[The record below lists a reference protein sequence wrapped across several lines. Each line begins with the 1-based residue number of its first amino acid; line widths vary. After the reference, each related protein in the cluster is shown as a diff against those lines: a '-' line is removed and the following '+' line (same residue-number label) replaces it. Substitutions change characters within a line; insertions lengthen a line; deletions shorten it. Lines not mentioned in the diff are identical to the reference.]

1 MSEEKEIWKDIKGY
15 EGLYQVSNL
24 GRIKSL
30 QRYRI
35 SKSGTNQ
42 NVNEKILKQSCGKT
56 NKYLNVTL
64 AKNKKN
70 KTFQIHRLAALN
82 FIPNPNNYPQVN
94 HKDGNKQNNCVD
106 NLEWCTCKENINHA
120 WKNGLNHISE
130 KHRKV
135 ASDNAKKRWKKY
147 REELD

>member
-1 MSEEKEIWKDIKGY
+1 MTKETEIWKDIKGY
-15 EGLYQVSNL
+15 EGVYQVSNY
-24 GRIKSL
+24 GRVKSL
-30 QRYRI
+30 QRYRV

-56 NKYLNVTL
+56 HKYLNVTL

-70 KTFQIHRLAALN
+70 KTFQIHRLVALY
-82 FIPNPNNYPQVN
+82 FIPNPLNKSQVN
-94 HKDGNKQNNCVD
+94 HIDGNKQNNCVD
-106 NLEWCTCKENINHA
+106 NLEWCTCKENIHHA

-135 ASDNAKKRWKKY
+135 ASENAKQRWKKY